1 MNKSFPKFTR
11 SCTCFMEKL
20 KRKKSSIFLMKLF
33 KMNIHTSVAKFSNTN
48 GEFLFIFLSFIDRS
62 RRLHSL
68 HVCFSDDLVIVPC
81 NNIWSIPSCRNCNLL
96 EYIYLSLCFIYTGQG
111 WPDWGGFGG
120 VTPPQSW
127 KIFGFPSRKENFS
140 CVLLEKI
147 FTSPQCSMPRATP
160 DTGIGRDN
168 NISWKEKNG

>member
-1 MNKSFPKFTR
+1 
-11 SCTCFMEKL
+11 
-20 KRKKSSIFLMKLF
+20 MKLF

-127 KIFGFPSRKENFS
+127 KIFGFSQPKRKFFLRS
-140 CVLLEKI
+140 VRKKFYVLLKK
-147 FTSPQCSMPRATP
+147 FLHPPQCSMPRATP